1 MTDAEK
7 LNLIEKYNALE
18 KARDLEASKALSSQS
33 EINYFEDK
41 MAAIETRFQQA
52 GDDIRLHL

>member
-7 LNLIEKYNALE
+7 LKLIERYNALE
-18 KARDLEASKALSSQS
+18 KARDLESSKALSNQS
-33 EINYFEDK
+33 EINYLEEK

-52 GDDIRLHL
+52 GEDIRVYL